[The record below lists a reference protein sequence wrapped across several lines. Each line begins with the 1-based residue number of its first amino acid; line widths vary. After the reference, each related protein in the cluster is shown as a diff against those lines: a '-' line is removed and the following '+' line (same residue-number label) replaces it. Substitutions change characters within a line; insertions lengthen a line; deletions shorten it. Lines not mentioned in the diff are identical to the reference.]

1 MLDIS
6 WIVSGRMEELV
17 AEANDVDDI
26 HAPKCLLLLQ
36 KFYFQLMFLVFFFGF
51 IFFPIFFFYLFFF
64 FVCLQFILNHPLLRC
79 IVTNMCCLLGIIS
92 FRLYQ
97 PSDGGGGGGGPV
109 DIFTSS
115 GIDAMPA
122 LHRPNS
128 RTSSTE
134 VTDSTA
140 AVGKNHKP
148 ILSQV

>member
-36 KFYFQLMFLVFFFGF
+36 KFYFQLMFLVSFFFL
-51 IFFPIFFFYLFFF
+51 IFFFYLFYF

-97 PSDGGGGGGGPV
+97 PSDGGGGGGVRWTFSPAAESMRCQRFIGPTV
-109 DIFTSS
+109 
-115 GIDAMPA
+115 AHP
-122 LHRPNS
+122 R
-128 RTSSTE
+128 RR
-134 VTDSTA
+134 
-140 AVGKNHKP
+140 
-148 ILSQV
+148 